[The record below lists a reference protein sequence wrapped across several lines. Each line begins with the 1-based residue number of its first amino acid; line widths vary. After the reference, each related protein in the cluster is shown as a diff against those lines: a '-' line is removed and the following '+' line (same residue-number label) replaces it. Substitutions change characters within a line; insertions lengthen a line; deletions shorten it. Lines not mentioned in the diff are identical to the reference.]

1 MHKQIISVDRSE
13 IQEGKLEKLRSTVQE
28 LVHFVQT
35 NETRVLSY
43 NMYIDEETY
52 HMTVVQVHPDSA
64 SMENH
69 MEIAGPIFAK
79 FGNLISLQT
88 MDIYG
93 HPSEKLVEQVQK
105 KVQMLGTASVSVH
118 EPQAGFIR
126 SAPPAGSNS
135 PVGE

>member
-1 MHKQIISVDRSE
+1 MHKQIISVDLSE
-13 IQEGKLEKLRSTVQE
+13 IQEGKLERLKSAIQE
-28 LVHFVQT
+28 LVHFVQA
-35 NETRVLSY
+35 NEARILSY

-79 FGNLISLQT
+79 FANLISLKT

-93 HPSEKLVEQVQK
+93 HPSEKLVEQVRK

-118 EPQAGFIR
+118 EPRAGFIR
-126 SAPPAGSNS
+126 PAPPVGSNS
-135 PVGE
+135 PI